1 MAAEIKSEAKAD
13 PGPISAVADTE
24 HSVKEEDPAISE
36 SEQPG
41 TLPEIDSLAEAA
53 DPAVATSSAAPGPE
67 PGSAGRKVST
77 ADIQLVQNLIERCLQ
92 MYLSQREV
100 VSTLH
105 QQAKIEPGFTQ
116 LVWQKLEEQ
125 NPDFFRAYFTRL
137 KLKDQINLF
146 NHLLEQQVNVVQ
158 RMQRDWMQPPGMMMQ
173 SRPGMPMQSAG
184 MQSAG
189 LQPGMPMQAQFSQ
202 HVKTEHDGLAHAQP
216 LDSTSD
222 FASSAAPGADDNLSL
237 LPDFNLDMPSPVN
250 DGTLHNLQTDFHGTF
265 GGFPS
270 PGHDQAHGDA
280 HWGTGTFPRTL
291 SLSDLSLDQLGTDAD
306 HNAMALWNA
315 EGHHELPAMPKNMS
329 FSELPQ
335 LDYELDK

>member
-1 MAAEIKSEAKAD
+1 MAAEVKIEPTSLSPTAPDTEQPIKQEPATSDSAEPAV
-13 PGPISAVADTE
+13 GPTADT
-24 HSVKEEDPAISE
+24 
-36 SEQPG
+36 
-41 TLPEIDSLAEAA
+41 
-53 DPAVATSSAAPGPE
+53 DPAVASSSAAAPAPASG
-67 PGSAGRKVST
+67 PGSEGRKVST
-77 ADIQLVQNLIERCLQ
+77 ADIQLVQNLIEKCLQ

-158 RMQRDWMQPPGMMMQ
+158 RMQRGWMQPPGMMVQ
-173 SRPGMPMQSAG
+173 PRAGMPMQSMA
-184 MQSAG
+184 M
-189 LQPGMPMQAQFSQ
+189 QPGMSVQSQFPAASQ
-202 HVKTEHDGLAHAQP
+202 VKHEHDGLGSVAPLESSADYDANAHLGGDLTLPPDFGLLSSPMLDDNSAQAMP
-216 LDSTSD
+216 TD
-222 FASSAAPGADDNLSL
+222 FAGP
-237 LPDFNLDMPSPVN
+237 
-250 DGTLHNLQTDFHGTF
+250 F

-270 PGHDQAHGDA
+270 PGRVQNGFPMGDEQ
-280 HWGTGTFPRTL
+280 WGPNGFPRNL
-291 SLSDLSLDQLGTDAD
+291 SLSDLSLDQLGVDTD
-306 HNAMALWNA
+306 HNALALWNA

>member
-1 MAAEIKSEAKAD
+1 MAAEVKAEPASFSPNASEAEQPPIKQEPKA
-13 PGPISAVADTE
+13 
-24 HSVKEEDPAISE
+24 SE
-36 SEQPG
+36 SAQP
-41 TLPEIDSLAEAA
+41 AAAQA
-53 DPAVATSSAAPGPE
+53 DPAEPAVASSSVAPGPAPG
-67 PGSAGRKVST
+67 PGSEGRKVST

-158 RMQRDWMQPPGMMMQ
+158 RMQRGWMQPPGMMMQ
-173 SRPGMPMQSAG
+173 PRPGMPLQSMAVQSGMPMQS
-184 MQSAG
+184 QYSAAQHIKHEQDG
-189 LQPGMPMQAQFSQ
+189 LGGVAPLEATADFDASAQPG
-202 HVKTEHDGLAHAQP
+202 VE
-216 LDSTSD
+216 
-222 FASSAAPGADDNLSL
+222 DNLSL
-237 LPDFNLDMPSPVN
+237 LPDFGLNILSSPTADDGNPSNLPP
-250 DGTLHNLQTDFHGTF
+250 DFAGPF

-270 PGHDQAHGDA
+270 PNRVQGGFPAGDEQ
-280 HWGTGTFPRTL
+280 WGFPRNL
-291 SLSDLSLDQLGTDAD
+291 SLSDLSLDQLGADTD
-306 HNAMALWNA
+306 HNAMALWST

>member
-1 MAAEIKSEAKAD
+1 MAAEVKTEPTSLSPTASDTEQPTKQEPTTSD
-13 PGPISAVADTE
+13 SAEPAVGLTADT
-24 HSVKEEDPAISE
+24 
-36 SEQPG
+36 
-41 TLPEIDSLAEAA
+41 
-53 DPAVATSSAAPGPE
+53 DPAVASSSAAAPAPSPGP
-67 PGSAGRKVST
+67 GSEGRKVST
-77 ADIQLVQNLIERCLQ
+77 ADIQLVQNLIEKCLQ

-158 RMQRDWMQPPGMMMQ
+158 RMQRGWMQAPGMMVQPRAGMPVQSMAMQPDMTMQ
-173 SRPGMPMQSAG
+173 S
-184 MQSAG
+184 
-189 LQPGMPMQAQFSQ
+189 QFPAAPQ
-202 HVKTEHDGLAHAQP
+202 VKHEHDGVGNVAPLEISPEFDANAHLGGDLTLP
-216 LDSTSD
+216 PDFGLLSSPTLDDSTAQAMPTD
-222 FASSAAPGADDNLSL
+222 FAGP
-237 LPDFNLDMPSPVN
+237 
-250 DGTLHNLQTDFHGTF
+250 F

-270 PGHDQAHGDA
+270 PGRVQNGFPMGDEQ
-280 HWGTGTFPRTL
+280 WGPNGFPRNL
-291 SLSDLSLDQLGTDAD
+291 SLSDLSMDQLGVDTD
-306 HNAMALWNA
+306 HNALALWNA

>member
-1 MAAEIKSEAKAD
+1 MAAEVK
-13 PGPISAVADTE
+13 TE
-24 HSVKEEDPAISE
+24 PTSLSPTSPD
-36 SEQPG
+36 SEQPIKQEPA
-41 TLPEIDSLAEAA
+41 TSDPLQ
-53 DPAVATSSAAPGPE
+53 PAVGPTADTDPTVASSSAAAPASAPGP
-67 PGSAGRKVST
+67 GSEGRKVST
-77 ADIQLVQNLIERCLQ
+77 ADIQLVQNLIEKCLQ

-100 VSTLH
+100 VFTLH

-158 RMQRDWMQPPGMMMQ
+158 RMQRGWMQPPGMMVQPRPGMPLQSMAMQ
-173 SRPGMPMQSAG
+173 PGMPMQS
-184 MQSAG
+184 
-189 LQPGMPMQAQFSQ
+189 QFPAAPQ
-202 HVKTEHDGLAHAQP
+202 VKHEHDGLGNVAPLESSADFDANAHLGGDLTLP
-216 LDSTSD
+216 PDFGLLSSPTLDDSTAQAMPAD
-222 FASSAAPGADDNLSL
+222 FAGA
-237 LPDFNLDMPSPVN
+237 
-250 DGTLHNLQTDFHGTF
+250 F

-270 PGHDQAHGDA
+270 PGRAQNGFPMGDEQ
-280 HWGTGTFPRTL
+280 WGPNGFPRNL
-291 SLSDLSLDQLGTDAD
+291 SLSDLSLDQLGVDMD
-306 HNAMALWNA
+306 HNALALWNA

>member
-1 MAAEIKSEAKAD
+1 MAAEAKQEAKAE

-24 HSVKEEDPAISE
+24 HSVKEEDASV
-36 SEQPG
+36 SGSDQPG
-41 TLPEIDSLAEAA
+41 TLPAADSLPEAA
-53 DPAVATSSAAPGPE
+53 DPAVATSSAAPALE

-92 MYLSQREV
+92 LYLSQREV

-158 RMQRDWMQPPGMMMQ
+158 RMQRDWLQPPGMMMQ
-173 SRPGMPMQSAG
+173 NRPGMPMQSAG
-184 MQSAG
+184 MQS
-189 LQPGMPMQAQFSQ
+189 GMPMQQQFAQQ
-202 HVKTEHDGLAHAQP
+202 VKAEHDGLSNAHA
-216 LDSTSD
+216 LDSTAD
-222 FASSAAPGADDNLSL
+222 FSASAQPAVEDNLNL
-237 LPDFNLDMPSPVN
+237 LPDFGLDMPSPVN
-250 DGTLHNLQTDFHGTF
+250 DGNLHNLQTDFHGAF

-270 PGHDQAHGDA
+270 PSHDHAHGDPQ
-280 HWGTGTFPRTL
+280 WGTSTFPRNL
-291 SLSDLSLDQLGTDAD
+291 SLSDLSLDQLGVDAD
-306 HNAMALWNA
+306 HNAMALWTT

>member
-1 MAAEIKSEAKAD
+1 MAAEVKTEPASFSPPATEA
-13 PGPISAVADTE
+13 E
-24 HSVKEEDPAISE
+24 HVIKEEPATSE
-36 SEQPG
+36 TAAPA
-41 TLPEIDSLAEAA
+41 TAATPDAAEAA
-53 DPAVATSSAAPGPE
+53 VASSTAPSAPAPGP
-67 PGSAGRKVST
+67 GSEGRKVST

-158 RMQRDWMQPPGMMMQ
+158 RMQRGWMQPPGMMMQ
-173 SRPGMPMQSAG
+173 PRPGMPMQSVP
-184 MQSAG
+184 M
-189 LQPGMPMQAQFSQ
+189 QPGMQMQSQFPAAQQ
-202 HVKTEHDGLAHAQP
+202 IKHEQDGMGGMHPLESTADFDANAQ
-216 LDSTSD
+216 T
-222 FASSAAPGADDNLSL
+222 GVQDNL
-237 LPDFNLDMPSPVN
+237 LPEFGLNMLSSPAEDGNAQSMPADF
-250 DGTLHNLQTDFHGTF
+250 
-265 GGFPS
+265 GFPS
-270 PGHDQAHGDA
+270 PGRVQGGFPAVDEQ
-280 HWGTGTFPRTL
+280 WGFPRNL
-291 SLSDLSLDQLGTDAD
+291 SLSDLSLDQLAADSD
-306 HNAMALWNA
+306 HNAMGLWST

>member
-1 MAAEIKSEAKAD
+1 MAAEVKAEPASFSPAASEAEKV
-13 PGPISAVADTE
+13 PVKQEPTTSGSAQ
-24 HSVKEEDPAISE
+24 PAAAA
-36 SEQPG
+36 QP
-41 TLPEIDSLAEAA
+41 DSAE
-53 DPAVATSSAAPGPE
+53 PAVASSSAAPGSAPG
-67 PGSAGRKVST
+67 PGSEGRKVST

-158 RMQRDWMQPPGMMMQ
+158 RMQRGWMQPPGMMMQ
-173 SRPGMPMQSAG
+173 PRPGMPMQSMA
-184 MQSAG
+184 MQS
-189 LQPGMPMQAQFSQ
+189 GMPMPSQYPAAQQ
-202 HVKTEHDGLAHAQP
+202 VKHEQDGLGGITALESTADFDTNAQP
-216 LDSTSD
+216 SVE
-222 FASSAAPGADDNLSL
+222 DNLSL
-237 LPDFNLDMPSPVN
+237 LPDFGLNMLSSPNAEDGSAPNLPA
-250 DGTLHNLQTDFHGTF
+250 DFAKSF

-270 PGHDQAHGDA
+270 PGRVQGGFPMGDEQ
-280 HWGTGTFPRTL
+280 WGFPRNL
-291 SLSDLSLDQLGTDAD
+291 SLSDLSLDQLGAETD

>member
-1 MAAEIKSEAKAD
+1 MAAEIKTEPKAD
-13 PGPISAVADTE
+13 PAPVSAITDTELSPKQEDVSISDSDQLGDLPTADT
-24 HSVKEEDPAISE
+24 P
-36 SEQPG
+36 
-41 TLPEIDSLAEAA
+41 AEAA
-53 DPAVATSSAAPGPE
+53 DLAVATSTAAPAPE

-158 RMQRDWMQPPGMMMQ
+158 RMQRDWIQPPGLMMQ
-173 SRPGMPMQSAG
+173 SRPGMPMQN
-184 MQSAG
+184 AG
-189 LQPGMPMQAQFSQ
+189 LQPGMPMQQKFSQ
-202 HVKTEHDGLAHAQP
+202 QVKAEHDGLANTHP
-216 LDSTSD
+216 LDSTAD
-222 FASSAAPGADDNLSL
+222 FAASAQPGVEDNLNL
-237 LPDFNLDMPSPVN
+237 LPDFGLDMPSPVS
-250 DGTLHNLQTDFHGTF
+250 DGNLHNLQTDFHGGF

-270 PGHDQAHGDA
+270 PGHEHAHGDVQ
-280 HWGTGTFPRTL
+280 WGTGNSAFPRNL

-335 LDYELDK
+335 LDYDLDK

>member
-1 MAAEIKSEAKAD
+1 MAAEIKQEPKAE

-24 HSVKEEDPAISE
+24 HSTKQEDVSISD

-41 TLPEIDSLAEAA
+41 TLPDSDSPAEAT
-53 DPAVATSSAAPGPE
+53 DPAAATSAAAAASE

-173 SRPGMPMQSAG
+173 TRPGMPMQGS
-184 MQSAG
+184 G
-189 LQPGMPMQAQFSQ
+189 LQPGMPMQQKFSQ
-202 HVKTEHDGLAHAQP
+202 QVKAENDGLANAHP
-216 LDSTSD
+216 LDSTAD
-222 FASSAAPGADDNLSL
+222 FAATAQPGVEDNLNL
-237 LPDFNLDMPSPVN
+237 LPDFGLDMPSPVN
-250 DGTLHNLQTDFHGTF
+250 DGNLHNLQTDFHGAF

-270 PGHDQAHGDA
+270 PSHDQAHGDT
-280 HWGTGTFPRTL
+280 HWGAGNSTFPRNL

-335 LDYELDK
+335 LDYDLDK

>member
-1 MAAEIKSEAKAD
+1 MATEVKTEPTSLSPPAPDAEQHIKQEPATSEAAQPASNPSAD
-13 PGPISAVADTE
+13 
-24 HSVKEEDPAISE
+24 
-36 SEQPG
+36 
-41 TLPEIDSLAEAA
+41 A
-53 DPAVATSSAAPGPE
+53 DPAVASSSGAAPAPGP
-67 PGSAGRKVST
+67 GSEGRKVST
-77 ADIQLVQNLIERCLQ
+77 ADIQLVQNLIEKCLQ

-158 RMQRDWMQPPGMMMQ
+158 RMQRGWMQPPGMMMQ
-173 SRPGMPMQSAG
+173 PRPGMPMQSMA
-184 MQSAG
+184 MQA
-189 LQPGMPMQAQFSQ
+189 GMPMQSQFPVTAP
-202 HVKTEHDGLAHAQP
+202 VKQEHDGLGGVAPLESTAEFDADAQP
-216 LDSTSD
+216 
-222 FASSAAPGADDNLSL
+222 GGDDNLSL
-237 LPDFNLDMPSPVN
+237 LPDFGLLSSPTLEDGSAPAMPA
-250 DGTLHNLQTDFHGTF
+250 DFTGAF

-270 PGHDQAHGDA
+270 PGQVQNGFPMGDEQ
-280 HWGTGTFPRTL
+280 WGANGFPRNL
-291 SLSDLSLDQLGTDAD
+291 SLSDLSLDQLGADID
-306 HNAMALWNA
+306 HNALAMWNT